1 MAYDV
6 GSVTSLI
13 DNLDNLRNARVVA
26 DVDLH
31 TIVSPIA
38 AAAAAAGGAQNV
50 VRSQISLVL
59 DATIGGNYAAAIPT
73 GQSLNLIL
81 NNIMRGDFIPYKSA
95 MIVNVPTSK
104 ELVSRLVTP
113 LWMTSKGLP
122 MNDTSAA
129 IASNTYSHIPASD
142 YDMWYA
148 ALALNADQKT
158 NLSKWDELVKKI
170 RDKLSGSTAGV
181 TSSEIPPGNAVAQPK
196 KSTITVFNRNPA
208 VAAMLPAYR
217 NNVINVPTPAN
228 PLAGFRVALQN
239 GGNFNMK
246 GGNVSR
252 AAPLY
257 PTLVMNGGASPFA
270 VMEGGAAAAADGVW
284 PAPGARQV
292 PNPVAILD
300 AKINA
305 SVNGFKAATGA
316 ELESNLRTE
325 IRKYSDDTYDMINKL
340 SEKLELLDNSSKAF
354 SQYRP
359 GLGVSAGNMTAEQ
372 LKTMVDQIKEVN
384 DAAEKASKKYSKLE
398 EISKTLDELVA
409 RGRGVGRNP

>member
-1 MAYDV
+1 
-6 GSVTSLI
+6 
-13 DNLDNLRNARVVA
+13 
-26 DVDLH
+26 
-31 TIVSPIA
+31 
-38 AAAAAAGGAQNV
+38 
-50 VRSQISLVL
+50 
-59 DATIGGNYAAAIPT
+59 
-73 GQSLNLIL
+73 
-81 NNIMRGDFIPYKSA
+81 
-95 MIVNVPTSK
+95 
-104 ELVSRLVTP
+104 
-113 LWMTSKGLP
+113 
-122 MNDTSAA
+122 
-129 IASNTYSHIPASD
+129 
-142 YDMWYA
+142 MWYA
-148 ALALNADQKT
+148 ALALDADQKT

-181 TSSEIPPGNAVAQPK
+181 TSSEIPPANAVAQPK
-196 KSTITVFNRNPA
+196 LSTITVFNRNPA
-208 VAAMLPAYR
+208 VAAMLPAIR

-270 VMEGGAAAAADGVW
+270 VMEGGAAAAAW
-284 PAPGARQV
+284 PADRQV

-305 SVNGFKAATGA
+305 SVNGFKAATGKD
-316 ELESNLRTE
+316 LQSGLRDD
-325 IRKYSDDTYDMINKL
+325 IRKYSDNTNKALKEL
-340 SEKLELLDNSSKAF
+340 SENLKLLDDSSKAF

-359 GLGVSAGNMTAEQ
+359 GLGVDAGNMNAEQ
-372 LKTMVDQIKEVN
+372 LKDMVDQIKVVN

>member
-13 DNLDNLRNARVVA
+13 DNLNNLRADKVVDNVDLSTIVAGTKDEVVARINAVLARVITAV
-26 DVDLH
+26 
-31 TIVSPIA
+31 PYG
-38 AAAAAAGGAQNV
+38 AAAGGQD
-50 VRSQISLVL
+50 LF
-59 DATIGGNYAAAIPT
+59 T
-73 GQSLNLIL
+73 LI
-81 NNIMRGDFIPYKSA
+81 NGIMNGDVIPYKSS

-104 ELVSRLVTP
+104 ELVSRLITP

-122 MNDTSAA
+122 MNNETAA
-129 IASNTYSHIPASD
+129 ITGNTYSHIPASD
-142 YDMWYA
+142 YDMWYSS
-148 ALALNADQKT
+148 LALDANQKT

-170 RDKLSGSTAGV
+170 RDKLSGSIAGA

-208 VAAMLPAYR
+208 VAAMLPAIR

-270 VMEGGAAAAADGVW
+270 VMEGGAAAAAW
-284 PAPGARQV
+284 PADRQV

-316 ELESNLRTE
+316 DLQAGLRND
-325 IRKYSDDTYDMINKL
+325 IRSYSDNTNNALKDLSDKL
-340 SEKLELLDNSSKAF
+340 KLLDDSSKAF

-359 GLGVSAGNMTAEQ
+359 GLGVDAGNMTAEQ